1 MFIDRYLLFCDLIQL
16 SYTKAISTMKSS
28 LNLPVYECQIG
39 FLNSNQIIITD
50 EVLTQT
56 VLLGMIDKILYFPP
70 YGTEEA

>member
-1 MFIDRYLLFCDLIQL
+1 ME
-16 SYTKAISTMKSS
+16 SS
-28 LNLPVYECQIG
+28 INLPVYECQIG

-56 VLLGMIDKILYFPP
+56 VLLGMIGKVLYSPP